1 MKTLKLEKDN
11 KMNKESFGKYRLVN
25 YFDVWGNEK
34 DGYEVN
40 NSSIEFDDLIIL
52 DNAKEKEILNYLVSI
67 GFLTTSDRRK
77 VRIVDNGDF
86 LEIEAVK
93 NNYPI
98 GRLELIQD

>member
-1 MKTLKLEKDN
+1 MEN
-11 KMNKESFGKYRLVN
+11 QSFGKYRLVN
-25 YFDVWGNEK
+25 YFDVWGNKK

-40 NSSIEFDDLIIL
+40 NSCIEFDDLIIL
-52 DNAKEKEILNYLVSI
+52 DEATEKDILKYLVDI

-77 VRIVDNGDF
+77 IRIIDSGDW

-98 GRLELIQD
+98 GRLELIYD